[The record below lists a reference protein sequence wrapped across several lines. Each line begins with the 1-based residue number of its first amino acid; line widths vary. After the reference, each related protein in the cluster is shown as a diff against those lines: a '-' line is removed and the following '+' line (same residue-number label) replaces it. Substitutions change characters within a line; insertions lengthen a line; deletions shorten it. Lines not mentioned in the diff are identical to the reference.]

1 MRTWREL
8 RAGPL
13 AIAAIATWPPH
24 AHGVAPAAKP
34 QAPGWHRVTRGDL
47 AVMALADDAVA
58 ALPLRGP
65 AVTFRL
71 GNEPGEA
78 TIRRKRAFA
87 NGTAGRHGLAA
98 PRLPHSGIGHMRA
111 DGRGYGCVD
120 VAADDGGPR

>member
-47 AVMALADDAVA
+47 AVTALADDAVA

-65 AVTFRL
+65 AVTFRF
-71 GNEPGEA
+71 GSEPGEA

-87 NGTAGRHGLAA
+87 DGAAGRHGLAA

-111 DGRGYGCVD
+111 DGPGCGCVD
-120 VAADDGGPR
+120 VAANDGGPR